1 MGGFIDS
8 AGKISWCLAWYCL
21 FHGVAC
27 GWQVNQNDQSPGIL
41 QSNVSTFVA
50 YDEIPGNK
58 ISKSEQIVQCPR
70 YFAQLLSPP
79 PFLLYTDIFSGIG
92 IMSINITFISVSIY
106 IGCTFL
112 MSERLY
118 PFIIYQCKMYANLY
132 KSVTKHPSIDR
143 ESSYFEEISLD
154 MGIVKIKGRG

>member
-1 MGGFIDS
+1 
-8 AGKISWCLAWYCL
+8 
-21 FHGVAC
+21 
-27 GWQVNQNDQSPGIL
+27 
-41 QSNVSTFVA
+41 
-50 YDEIPGNK
+50 
-58 ISKSEQIVQCPR
+58 
-70 YFAQLLSPP
+70 
-79 PFLLYTDIFSGIG
+79 
-92 IMSINITFISVSIY
+92 MSINITFISVSID

-112 MSERLY
+112 IMSERLY

>member
-1 MGGFIDS
+1 
-8 AGKISWCLAWYCL
+8 
-21 FHGVAC
+21 
-27 GWQVNQNDQSPGIL
+27 
-41 QSNVSTFVA
+41 
-50 YDEIPGNK
+50 
-58 ISKSEQIVQCPR
+58 
-70 YFAQLLSPP
+70 
-79 PFLLYTDIFSGIG
+79 
-92 IMSINITFISVSIY
+92 MSINITFISVSID

>member
-1 MGGFIDS
+1 
-8 AGKISWCLAWYCL
+8 
-21 FHGVAC
+21 
-27 GWQVNQNDQSPGIL
+27 
-41 QSNVSTFVA
+41 
-50 YDEIPGNK
+50 
-58 ISKSEQIVQCPR
+58 
-70 YFAQLLSPP
+70 
-79 PFLLYTDIFSGIG
+79 
-92 IMSINITFISVSIY
+92 MSINITFISVSIY

-154 MGIVKIKGRG
+154 MGIVKIRGGVSLSLNIIFISNKFINPPPDK